1 MRTRMYFRKGLAIF
15 ATGLVAG
22 LLAWQ
27 GWDQYRAA
35 QRRLGAVFERV
46 EGGMQVLEVEP
57 GRAVDRAGIEAGDVV
72 VGLGDRPVDSLLEL
86 TRVLSELEAGE
97 PVEATILRTGD
108 ELRVVLHPGGEVSWG
123 SFALSMLAAL
133 AYLALAILAFLQR
146 EPDLRA
152 DLLGWFSLAVS
163 VELAMPLGIVDPWA
177 LAFGAPFLYLLAGVQ
192 IGLELHLLSLI
203 PDRPRWLERRAWIV
217 PLYYASGLFAGLVPA
232 VGFVLYLVAP
242 EVVSSALL
250 TEIETAF
257 FSWVFPVWAV
267 VAVGLLL
274 PRALHHPEPR
284 GRQQA
289 SLVLVGVAPWALYV
303 LGWTAAEVV
312 GWVPPAWTYDL
323 QNLVLICFPVAVF
336 AAIFRAHLFDLELV
350 VRRSLVYGMLT
361 GALILVFYGVLGAGG
376 AVFSGWIGQGS
387 SVWAISLATLVLGL
401 LFAPLRRFVQRW
413 IERRFFPERRAMR
426 QRLTDL
432 AEDLPGQGRLSRMAE
447 HLSTQL
453 ERIFA
458 VSHVAVWIADASGD
472 VLQAAEAGSEEPL
485 PEDDPG
491 LRSLRDARAP
501 QPAHAVLDRSP
512 ELSERRSFEDA
523 EVLVPL
529 VRRDQLVG
537 ILALGSKEGKSR
549 FPAEEVELLS
559 LFSHHVATVLENARL
574 FESATIESLTG
585 LLRRETILE
594 KAEQEL
600 VRARRY
606 GRPLT
611 LGLLDLDHFKDVNDR
626 YGHLAGDHLLRHLAR
641 EMASDLRATD
651 LLGRY
656 GGEEF
661 LLLLPETD
669 LEGAAV
675 VAEKLRRRVRE
686 LRVPME
692 DGSETGVTVSIG
704 LASRKAEG
712 DELAPEASRAIR
724 DLLADAD
731 RALYLAKRSGRN
743 QVQPSVGSSV
753 TTS

>member
-27 GWDQYRAA
+27 AWDEHRAA
-35 QRRLGAVFERV
+35 QRRVGAVFERV
-46 EGGMQVLEVEP
+46 DGGMEVLEVEP

-72 VGLGDRPVDSLLEL
+72 VALGGRPVDSLLGL
-86 TRVLSELEAGE
+86 TRVLSDLEAE
-97 PVEATILRTGD
+97 APVEATVLRAG
-108 ELRVVLHPGGEVSWG
+108 ELHRTILHPGGEVPWG
-123 SFALSMLAAL
+123 SFALSALSAL
-133 AYLALAILAFLQR
+133 AYLALSILAFLQR
-146 EPDLRA
+146 EGGLRA
-152 DLLGWFSLAVS
+152 DLLAWFSLAVA
-163 VELAMPLGIVDPWA
+163 VELAMPLGIVDPLA

-203 PDRPRWLERRAWIV
+203 PDRPGWLERHPWIV
-217 PLYYASGLFAGLVPA
+217 PLYYVAGILVGLVPA
-232 VGFVLYLVAP
+232 VGFALYVVVP
-242 EVVSSALL
+242 EAMSSALL
-250 TEIETAF
+250 TDIESAF
-257 FSWVFPVWAV
+257 FSGVFPVWAV

-289 SLVLVGVAPWALYV
+289 GLVLVGVAPWALYV
-303 LGWTAAEVV
+303 LGWTVAEVV
-312 GWVPPAWTYDL
+312 GWVPPVWTYDL

-350 VRRSLVYGMLT
+350 VRRSLVYGLLT

-401 LFAPLRRFVQRW
+401 LFAPLRRLVQRW

-447 HLSTQL
+447 HLSAQL
-453 ERIFA
+453 RRIFA
-458 VSHVAVWIADASGD
+458 VSHAAVWIADASGN
-472 VLQAAEAGSEEPL
+472 VLRDSAGSSEEPL
-485 PEDDPG
+485 PRDDPG
-491 LRSLRDARAP
+491 LRALREARTP
-501 QPAHAVLDRSP
+501 QPARTVLARSP
-512 ELSERRSFEDA
+512 ELRTRRTFAGA

-529 VRRDQLVG
+529 VRRDELVG
-537 ILALGSKEGKSR
+537 VLALGPKEGKSR
-549 FPAEEVELLS
+549 FPAEELELLS

-574 FESATIESLTG
+574 FESATIETLTG
-585 LLRRETILE
+585 LLRREAVLE
-594 KAEQEL
+594 KAELEL

-626 YGHLAGDHLLRHLAR
+626 YGHLAGDQLLRHLAQV
-641 EMASDLRATD
+641 MADDLRTTD

-669 LEGAAV
+669 IEGAGV
-675 VAEKLRRRVRE
+675 VAEKLRRRVE
-686 LRVPME
+686 DLRVSME

-704 LASRKAEG
+704 LASRQGKS
-712 DELAPEASRAIR
+712 DDLSPEASRAVR
-724 DLLADAD
+724 DLLAEAD

-753 TTS
+753 TNS